1 MHIPVA
7 GSERDEP
14 TMDQLVISQVLLE
27 ASHKYPQQG
36 IWYENQF
43 TSYANLLERVLKLA
57 NSLQEM
63 GIDQGTV
70 VGILDA
76 NSQNFLELH
85 YALAFVGAIMHPLN
99 FRLSLND
106 LEYTIRQARDTWL
119 FVGAEFLSLADTLK
133 SLIPQQIAMPTQY
146 DGLIRHGKPH
156 FPRVTIHET
165 DPFSIGFT
173 TGTTGRPHG
182 VLYRH
187 RDLLLSSW
195 QIVHHLALQDT
206 PARLGPDETL
216 LPLIPF
222 FHIHGWGIP
231 FIAPYIG
238 ASLVLSPK
246 LSPRDQV
253 ELIAQHHV
261 TWANMVPTQ
270 LYRLLEVLSGPLDD
284 PLKVLTGGSALTYG
298 LAKKASHFHVE
309 ISVIYGGTDQ
319 LASAISSIPPHSVL
333 SSPEREK
340 ILSGRVMPL
349 PMVEISLHDD
359 QGQILDA
366 NGLNIGEIWIKSPWL
381 PTEYVGDPQAS
392 KQAFRDGYFASGDLG
407 ILYPDGTLAIV
418 DRLKDAIKS
427 GGEWIA
433 VNVLETILS
442 EIDGIDQVAILTAP
456 DPKWG
461 ERPVAVIQ
469 TRQAIDPDMILD
481 YLAHQ
486 VNAGR
491 IPKFWIPDHIFY
503 IKDMPLTSAGKIH
516 KQNLAAKLDML
527 PQDPH
532 N

>member
-1 MHIPVA
+1 
-7 GSERDEP
+7 
-14 TMDQLVISQVLLE
+14 MDQLVISQVLLE

-222 FHIHGWGIP
+222 FTFTVGEFP
-231 FIAPYIG
+231 
-238 ASLVLSPK
+238 
-246 LSPRDQV
+246 
-253 ELIAQHHV
+253 
-261 TWANMVPTQ
+261 
-270 LYRLLEVLSGPLDD
+270 LL
-284 PLKVLTGGSALTYG
+284 
-298 LAKKASHFHVE
+298 HR
-309 ISVIYGGTDQ
+309 I
-319 LASAISSIPPHSVL
+319 
-333 SSPEREK
+333 
-340 ILSGRVMPL
+340 
-349 PMVEISLHDD
+349 
-359 QGQILDA
+359 
-366 NGLNIGEIWIKSPWL
+366 
-381 PTEYVGDPQAS
+381 
-392 KQAFRDGYFASGDLG
+392 
-407 ILYPDGTLAIV
+407 
-418 DRLKDAIKS
+418 
-427 GGEWIA
+427 
-433 VNVLETILS
+433 
-442 EIDGIDQVAILTAP
+442 
-456 DPKWG
+456 
-461 ERPVAVIQ
+461 
-469 TRQAIDPDMILD
+469 
-481 YLAHQ
+481 LAHRWCYHR
-486 VNAGR
+486 N
-491 IPKFWIPDHIFY
+491 
-503 IKDMPLTSAGKIH
+503 
-516 KQNLAAKLDML
+516 
-527 PQDPH
+527 
-532 N
+532 